1 MAKDLTRGN
10 VFSSIVGFSVPIFL
24 ANIFQ
29 QLYNM
34 ADSFIVGRFVG
45 KTAFAAV
52 GSTGSINFLI
62 LGFVLGMCTG
72 VTIPVAQR
80 FGAGDY
86 SGMRCKITDAMFAC
100 IIMGIIIT
108 ALSAAM
114 TGSMLKWMKTPD
126 DIYRDAYNYI
136 FIIFLGIPTLLMYN
150 LPANIS
156 RALGDSKT
164 PLYFLLLSAG
174 LNVVL
179 DIIGVCVL
187 HLGVRGT
194 AVATVTSQLV
204 SGLACIFYM
213 LKKYEKLLTFDK
225 EELEFRPH
233 EIYRSSNIGMP
244 MGFQFSITAIGTV
257 VLQAA
262 VNAIGSDCVAAINA
276 ANKINSIVTQP
287 FEALGATM
295 ATYAGQN
302 LGAGDIDRVKKGVR
316 VSIVLSAIF
325 AVAMFIVNTTFGTPI
340 STIFLK
346 KADINAQLIG
356 YISKFLFINST
367 GFFLLGTLLIL
378 RNCLQGLGFSVA
390 AMGAGLFEMVARTVV
405 AFAAKGEQ
413 AYPIIC
419 TANVAAWVMANVI
432 LIPLYIWGVK
442 RIKKNVLNT

>member
-24 ANIFQ
+24 ANVFQ

-45 KTAFAAV
+45 KTDFAAV

-86 SGMRCKITDAMFAC
+86 SGMRRKITDAMFAC

-179 DIIGVCVL
+179 DIIGVCAL

-213 LKKYEKLLTFDK
+213 LKKF
-225 EELEFRPH
+225 
-233 EIYRSSNIGMP
+233 
-244 MGFQFSITAIGTV
+244 V
-257 VLQAA
+257 
-262 VNAIGSDCVAAINA
+262 
-276 ANKINSIVTQP
+276 
-287 FEALGATM
+287 EAL
-295 ATYAGQN
+295 
-302 LGAGDIDRVKKGVR
+302 K
-316 VSIVLSAIF
+316 
-325 AVAMFIVNTTFGTPI
+325 FIIYTF
-340 STIFLK
+340 
-346 KADINAQLIG
+346 
-356 YISKFLFINST
+356 
-367 GFFLLGTLLIL
+367 
-378 RNCLQGLGFSVA
+378 
-390 AMGAGLFEMVARTVV
+390 
-405 AFAAKGEQ
+405 
-413 AYPIIC
+413 
-419 TANVAAWVMANVI
+419 
-432 LIPLYIWGVK
+432 
-442 RIKKNVLNT
+442 

>member
-24 ANIFQ
+24 ANVFQ

-86 SGMRCKITDAMFAC
+86 SGMRRKITDAMFAC
-100 IIMGIIIT
+100 IVMGIVIT
-108 ALSAAM
+108 ALSAVM
-114 TGSMLKWMKTPD
+114 TGSMLRWMKTPD

-194 AVATVTSQLV
+194 AIATVTSQLV

-213 LKKYEKLLTFDK
+213 RKKYEKLLTFDR
-225 EELEFRPH
+225 EELEIRPYG
-233 EIYRSSNIGMP
+233 IFTSSKIGMP

-390 AMGAGLFEMVARTVV
+390 AMGAGLFEMVARTVI

-419 TANVAAWVMANVI
+419 TANVAAWIMANVI

-442 RIKKNVLNT
+442 RIKKVLNT